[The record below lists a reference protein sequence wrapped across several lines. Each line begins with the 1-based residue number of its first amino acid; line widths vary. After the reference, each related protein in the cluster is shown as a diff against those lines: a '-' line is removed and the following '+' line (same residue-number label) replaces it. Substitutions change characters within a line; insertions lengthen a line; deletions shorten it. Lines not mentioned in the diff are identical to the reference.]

1 MTAGETSDLPPAGDD
16 GIDHLPTSAVL
27 DRLIAAAPAER
38 ASVRWIVDRLDERS
52 FGLMM
57 LVLGVFAL
65 IPGVATVPGLLLLF
79 PAAQMILGREQPAL
93 PRFVE
98 RWEIRTE
105 RLAGTLARIRPSLR
119 RMERLV
125 HPRWLRVTEA
135 RRIVGIVVTLL
146 ALSILSPV
154 PLLHIVPA
162 TAVILISFAF
172 LEEDGLL
179 LMLGMAV
186 AAVSFAITGMTVW
199 GAIAATG
206 MIEDAF

>member
-1 MTAGETSDLPPAGDD
+1 MTANETSDLPPGGND
-16 GIDHLPTSAVL
+16 GIDYLPTSVLL

-38 ASVRWIVDRLDERS
+38 ASVNWIVDRLDERS

-79 PAAQMILGREQPAL
+79 PAAQLILGREQPVL
-93 PRFVE
+93 PRFVGN
-98 RWEIRTE
+98 WEIRTE
-105 RLAGTLARIRPSLR
+105 RLAGTLNRIRPSLR
-119 RMERLV
+119 RLERLV
-125 HPRWLRVTEA
+125 HPRWLRFTKS

-154 PLLHIVPA
+154 PLLHVVPA
-162 TAVILISFAF
+162 AAVILISFAF

-186 AAVSFAITGMTVW
+186 AAVSFAITGMAIW
-199 GAIAATG
+199 GAIAATEA
-206 MIEDAF
+206 IESAL